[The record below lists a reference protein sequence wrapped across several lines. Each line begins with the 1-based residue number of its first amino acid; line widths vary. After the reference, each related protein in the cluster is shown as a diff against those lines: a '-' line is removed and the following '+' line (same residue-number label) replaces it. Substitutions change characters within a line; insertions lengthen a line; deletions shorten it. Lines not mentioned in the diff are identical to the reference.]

1 MSDESQNHNI
11 SGVDEGLASDESI
24 LKTHTRIRREPFFV
38 ASPVLFTTATMLIV
52 VLIFGWFYQRRYM
65 GEQNPQ
71 MYLHERTDIA
81 LYNDWLE
88 RPRGPI
94 VYDYY
99 AIGESLYTKMACVG
113 CHQANGEGLPGQ
125 FPPLAGSE
133 YVTIEDSTL
142 TTKVLLA
149 GLVGPVT
156 VKGNEYNGNM
166 AAYGGGLKDHEIAGV
181 VTYIRKNWG
190 NESSEVTK
198 EDVAAVRGDI
208 GDRGPWSAEEL
219 GSYFQ

>member
-1 MSDESQNHNI
+1 MSDELQNHTI

-38 ASPVLFTTATMLIV
+38 ASPVLFTTAFALIIV
-52 VLIFGWFYQRRYM
+52 FIFGWFYQRRYM

-99 AIGESLYTKMACVG
+99 AIGEKLYTTMACVG

-133 YVTIEDSTL
+133 YVKIEDSTL
-142 TTKVLLA
+142 TTKVLLS

-156 VKGNEYNGNM
+156 VKGSEYNGNM
-166 AAYGGGLKDHEIAGV
+166 AAYGGLKDHEIAGI
-181 VTYIRKNWG
+181 VTFIRKNWG

-198 EDVAAVRGDI
+198 DDVAGVRDEI
-208 GDRGPWSAEEL
+208 GSRDPWTAEEL
-219 GSYFQ
+219 NSYFQ

>member
-1 MSDESQNHNI
+1 MSDELQNHTI

-38 ASPVLFTTATMLIV
+38 ASPVLFTTAFALIIV
-52 VLIFGWFYQRRYM
+52 FIFGWFYQRRYM

-99 AIGESLYTKMACVG
+99 AIGEKLYTTMACVG

-133 YVTIEDSTL
+133 YVKIEDSTL
-142 TTKVLLA
+142 TTKVLLS

-156 VKGNEYNGNM
+156 VKGSECNGNM
-166 AAYGGGLKDHEIAGV
+166 AAYGGLRDYEIAGI
-181 VTYIRKNWG
+181 VTFIRKNWG

-198 EDVAAVRGDI
+198 DDVAGVRNEI
-208 GDRGPWSAEEL
+208 GSRDPWTAEEL
-219 GSYFQ
+219 NSYFQ

>member
-1 MSDESQNHNI
+1 MSDELQNHTI

-38 ASPVLFTTATMLIV
+38 ASPVLFTTAFALIIV
-52 VLIFGWFYQRRYM
+52 FIFGWFYQRRYM

-99 AIGESLYTKMACVG
+99 AIGEKLYTTMACVG

-133 YVTIEDSTL
+133 YVKIEDSTL
-142 TTKVLLA
+142 TTKVLLS

-156 VKGNEYNGNM
+156 VNGSEYNGNM
-166 AAYGGGLKDHEIAGV
+166 AAYGGLRDYEIAGI
-181 VTYIRKNWG
+181 VTFIRKNWG

-198 EDVAAVRGDI
+198 DDVAGVRNEI
-208 GDRGPWSAEEL
+208 GSRDPWTAEEL
-219 GSYFQ
+219 NSYFQ